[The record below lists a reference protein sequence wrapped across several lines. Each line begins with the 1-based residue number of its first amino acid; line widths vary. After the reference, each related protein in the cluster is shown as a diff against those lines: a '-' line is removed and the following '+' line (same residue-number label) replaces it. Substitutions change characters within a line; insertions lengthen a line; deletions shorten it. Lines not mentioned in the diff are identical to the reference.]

1 MKTRTM
7 KNLTSAMQAEAAAYA
22 KFLRFAAAARLH
34 DDQSIAALFEEAADV
49 DRCQHFA
56 REAELAHLTG
66 TEDENLHSAVEGV
79 IGQIAM
85 YDGFIRQATAD
96 RDFAAVR
103 ILEKVRNDKL
113 TQLVAFRAAL
123 HRGALDTEDAFASA
137 AASSSQLID
146 QRNSSPNA
154 QLVSQTEQSDRVLA

>member
-7 KNLTSAMQAEAAAYA
+7 KNLTSAMHAEAAAYA

-34 DDQSIAALFEEAADV
+34 DDDCIAALFEEAADV

-66 TEDENLHSAVEGV
+66 TEDENLRAAVEGV

-96 RDFAAVR
+96 RDLAAVR
-103 ILEKVRNDKL
+103 TLEKVRNGKL
-113 TQLVAFRAAL
+113 TQLVAFRAA
-123 HRGALDTEDAFASA
+123 RQRAALDNESACAFRPV
-137 AASSSQLID
+137 SSSQLMD
-146 QRNSSPNA
+146 QRNDAPNA
-154 QLVSQTEQSDRVLA
+154 HLPSQTEQPDRVLA

>member
-7 KNLTSAMQAEAAAYA
+7 QNLTSAMQAEAVAYA

-34 DDQSIAALFEEAADV
+34 NDRSVAALFEEAADV

-66 TEDENLHSAVEGV
+66 TEDGNLHAAIETV
-79 IGQIAM
+79 IRQIAM
-85 YDGFIRQATAD
+85 YDGFVRQATAD
-96 RDFAAVR
+96 GDQPAVR
-103 ILEKVRNDKL
+103 VLEKIRNDKM

-123 HRGALDTEDAFASA
+123 QGNAQGDESPLALLPVSASE
-137 AASSSQLID
+137 LTD
-146 QRNSSPNA
+146 QRNSQPN
-154 QLVSQTEQSDRVLA
+154 S